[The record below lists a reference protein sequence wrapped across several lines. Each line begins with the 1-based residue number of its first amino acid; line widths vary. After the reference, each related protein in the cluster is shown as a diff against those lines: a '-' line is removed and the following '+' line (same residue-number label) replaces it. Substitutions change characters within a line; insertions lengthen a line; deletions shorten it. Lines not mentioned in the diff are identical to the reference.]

1 MNLRSVYQGQRQEI
15 VKKPIVGHTRDA
27 KPVISLL
34 AALRQRMAPAALARA
49 WQEGRAL
56 SVAEALAAGR

>member
-1 MNLRSVYQGQRQEI
+1 
-15 VKKPIVGHTRDA
+15 
-27 KPVISLL
+27 VISLL